1 MQSVGRVVAA
11 AAVLCPANLCDSLL
25 LQKLAVLIKPETDD
39 YDM

>member
-25 LQKLAVLIKPETDD
+25 QKLAVLIKPETDD